1 MRAAGENPGM
11 QTEKEDK
18 KFYNNKKKKFNA
30 EYNERNTRGKIFA
43 TLGSC
48 WQVQNIILYNPVAHL
63 LEIPIG
69 ISRLYKMYLF
79 YERIIIRFSIYNNN
93 VP

>member
-11 QTEKEDK
+11 QTVKEDK
-18 KFYNNKKKKFNA
+18 SFTTTKKKFNA
-30 EYNERNTRGKIFA
+30 EYNERNARGKIFA